1 MSNAKKKRKTSSKR
15 MWVRVM
21 CIVLAVLLVG
31 GTLTS
36 VLLWLVG

>member
-1 MSNAKKKRKTSSKR
+1 MSNAKKKRKTSSQS
-15 MWVRVM
+15 MCVRAL
-21 CIVLAVLLVG
+21 CIFLAVMLVC

>member
-1 MSNAKKKRKTSSKR
+1 MSNAKKKRKTSSQR
-15 MWVRVM
+15 MWVRAL
-21 CIVLAVLLVG
+21 CIFLAVLLVG